1 MLLSSVEP
9 ADVAR
14 HDGRE
19 TIGRRRAILATASVA
34 LVVTVGYLAWRLV
47 ATVNLAVWW
56 VSIPLVL
63 LELHAAF
70 SLTLHTFSLWR
81 IDALDPVEP
90 VEAASSRVAVLITTY
105 NEPEQVLLPTIA
117 AAVALAPEHAT
128 WVLDDGAR
136 PWVANLARRLG
147 AHYLARHDNVDA
159 KAGNINHALEHI
171 DVDLIAVLDADHAA
185 YPNLLRHTLGYF
197 DDPDIAL
204 VQTPQSFYND
214 GSFEDVA
221 LRQRWR
227 RSSERRSYHEQE
239 LFYRVIQPG
248 KNRWSAAFWCGT
260 GAVLRVAAL
269 REIGGVATGT
279 VTEDIQTTIR
289 LHRRGW
295 RSAYHNEV
303 LAEGLAAATAEQYM
317 LQRHRWC
324 TGAMQVLR
332 QERPLTGAGLTV
344 TQRLAYATT
353 LLGWFDAWRTLG
365 YLLLPIL
372 VLLTGASPIAAD
384 LRTFA
389 VAFGVTFGLQQVA
402 LYLLARGRSQPLIA
416 TVFELVRMTPTL
428 YATTM
433 LLRTSAVAFT
443 VTPKGRSDAD
453 RRRDSAP
460 WLLIAL
466 LVTSLVSAAWYGAT
480 LTGLTPTTYDPP
492 AVAHAAA
499 FWLAGN
505 TVLLSVAIV
514 RTMARRFTRE
524 RRASYRFSFDLPA
537 LLDGRDCRLRDVSL
551 TGARLEM
558 DEDVAPGGMG
568 AATQTLRFNA
578 AVADQRCLVRSR
590 ERLDGGRTRLGVEFV
605 DDDPAGRAELALWAF
620 RARPRGPRDSYG
632 RQVRARGLRAA

>member
-9 ADVAR
+9 ADAAR

-19 TIGRRRAILATASVA
+19 AAGRRRAIQATASLA
-34 LVVTVGYLAWRLV
+34 LVVTIAYLTWRIL

-56 VSIPLVL
+56 VSIPLLL
-63 LELHAAF
+63 LELHAA
-70 SLTLHTFSLWR
+70 SGLALHTFSLWR
-81 IDALDPVEP
+81 IDALRPVEP

-105 NEPEQVLLPTIA
+105 NEPEEVLLPTIA
-117 AAVALAPEHAT
+117 AAVALEPEHAT

-147 AHYLARHDNVDA
+147 ARYLARHDNADA
-159 KAGNINHALEHI
+159 KAGNINHALQHI
-171 DVDLIAVLDADHAA
+171 DADLVAVLDADHAA

-197 DDPDIAL
+197 DDPDMAL
-204 VQTPQSFYND
+204 VQTPQSFYNE
-214 GSFEDVA
+214 GSFEDVD

-239 LFYRVIQPG
+239 LFYRAIQPG

-260 GAVLRVAAL
+260 GAVLRVDAL
-269 REIGGVATGT
+269 RDIGGVATGS

-365 YLLLPIL
+365 FLLLPIL

-402 LYLLARGRSQPLIA
+402 LYLLGRGRSPPLIA

-428 YATTM
+428 YATMM
-433 LLRTSAVAFT
+433 LLRASAVAFR
-443 VTPKGRSDAD
+443 VTPKGRLDPD
-453 RRRDSAP
+453 RLRGSAP

-466 LVTSLVSAAWYGAT
+466 LVASLGSAAWYAAT
-480 LTGLTPTTYDPP
+480 LTGLTPITYDPP

-514 RTMARRFTRE
+514 RTMAQRFARE
-524 RRASYRFSFDLPA
+524 RRASYRFTFDLPA
-537 LLDGRDCRLRDVSL
+537 LLNGRGCRLRDVSL
-551 TGARLEM
+551 TGAHIEM
-558 DEDVAPGGMG
+558 DEDLAPSG
-568 AATQTLRFNA
+568 ARTATHTLRFNA
-578 AVADQRCLVRSR
+578 AVADQRCIVRSR
-590 ERLDGGRTRLGVEFV
+590 ERLDGGRMRLGVEFV
-605 DDDPAGRAELALWAF
+605 DDDPVGRAELALWAF
-620 RARPRGPRDSYG
+620 RQRPHGPRDSYG
-632 RQVRARGLRAA
+632 RQVRPGGLRAA